1 MAAIDVDGLRKTYG
15 STVAVNDLSF
25 SVERGEVFGVIGP
38 NGAGKTTA
46 VECMAGLRNPDAGHI
61 RVLGLDP
68 HADERRLRRQ
78 MGLQLQESAL
88 PDRITVAEA
97 IQLFRSFYRSP
108 VGADAL
114 MDRWGLHACRN
125 TAYAA
130 LSGGQKQRLALAL
143 ALVHEPDLVVLDELS
158 AGLDPQ
164 ARMDA
169 QAHVHTIR
177 ERGATV
183 VLVTHF
189 MEEAEALCDRVALI
203 DDGRLVALDTPHA
216 LADGLDAEVRVR
228 FTAPQELDLDAVR
241 SLSGVRS
248 VVARGRQV
256 TVYGRDGL
264 LSTVAGLLE
273 EAGPMP
279 PDLRAEPTTL
289 DDAFLALTGELDM

>member
-15 STVAVNDLSF
+15 STVAVDDLSF
-25 SVERGEVFGVIGP
+25 SVTRREVFGVIGP

-46 VECMAGLRNPDAGHI
+46 VECMAGLREPDAGRI

-68 HADERRLRRQ
+68 HADEREVRRK

-97 IQLFRSFYRSP
+97 IELFRSFYRSP
-108 VGADAL
+108 VAADAL
-114 MDRWGLHACRN
+114 MDRWGLYDCRD
-125 TAYAA
+125 TAYTA
-130 LSGGQKQRLALAL
+130 LSGGQKQRLSLAL
-143 ALVHEPDLVVLDELS
+143 ALVHDPELVVLDELS

-164 ARMDA
+164 ARMEA
-169 QAHVHTIR
+169 QAHVRTIR
-177 ERGATV
+177 DRGATV

-216 LADGLDAEVRVR
+216 LAAGLDADVRVR
-228 FTAPQELDLDAVR
+228 FTAPQDLDVEAVR
-241 SLSGVRS
+241 ALSGAQS
-248 VVARGRQV
+248 VVARGRRV

-264 LSTVAGLLE
+264 LSAVAGLLK
-273 EAGPMP
+273 EAGPVP

-289 DDAFLALTGELDM
+289 DDAFLALTGEIDV